1 MLKTKGG
8 ITAAQGFEAA
18 GIAAGLKK
26 SKKLDMSLIFSKV
39 PAVCAASFTTNQVKA
54 APVIVSQKQL
64 KGGSAQAIIVNS
76 GNANCWTGAK
86 GEKDAWIMVQ
96 ETAKALDIPA
106 ASVFVCSTGVIGQP
120 MKMNKIKLG
129 IKKAA
134 KELSKGGGKAA
145 GQAILTTDTRLK
157 EIAIK
162 VGGVTIGGIAKGSGM
177 IAPGM
182 ATMLAFITTDAK
194 VSQWRLQRMLN
205 EIVAET
211 FNMVSVDNCM
221 STNDTVIVLANGQ
234 SRSWVSEKELREG
247 LRYVCEYLAKEIARD
262 GEGATKLL
270 TVKVTEARNYK
281 EARAAVKA
289 LINSFLLKAAVYGK
303 DKNTGRILQALGS
316 TTVRVNWP
324 KLKYDWKM
332 TKGEDVITVNLAA
345 GRESAVGWG
354 SDLTEGYV
362 KINARYHT

>member
-8 ITAAQGFEAA
+8 ITAPQGFEAA

-26 SKKLDMSLIFSKV
+26 SKKPDLALIFSKV
-39 PAVCAASFTTNQVKA
+39 PAVCAATFTTNQVKA
-54 APVIVSQKQL
+54 APILVCQKQV
-64 KGGSAQAIIVNS
+64 KAGKAQAIIINS

-86 GEKDAWIMVQ
+86 GEADAWAMVF
-96 ETAKALDIPA
+96 ETAKALNIPA
-106 ASVFVCSTGVIGQP
+106 ANVLVCSTGVIGKLMP
-120 MKMNKIKLG
+120 MNKDKAG
-129 IKKAA
+129 IKKIVPS
-134 KELSKGGGKAA
+134 LSTSGNKQVI
-145 GQAILTTDTRLK
+145 QAILTTDKRPK

-194 VSQWRLQRMLN
+194 IAGWRLQWMLS

-270 TVKVTEARNYK
+270 TVKVSEARNYK
-281 EARAAVKA
+281 EAREAVKA
-289 LINSFLLKAAVYGK
+289 LVNSFLLKAAVYGK
-303 DKNTGRILQALGS
+303 DKNTGRILQAIGA
-316 TTVRVNWP
+316 TKVRVDWP
-324 KLKYDWKM
+324 KFKYDWQIGKA
-332 TKGEDVITVNLAA
+332 EDIIAVSLAA
-345 GRESAVGWG
+345 GKASAIGWG
-354 SDLTEGYV
+354 CDLTEGYV